1 MKRILVIAAA
11 LALSATAASAACLGH
26 NDTTV
31 STDPVDKEITT
42 ASVTK
47 TEQSAPADELLL
59 QQKLQQ
65 EEPTAED

>member
-1 MKRILVIAAA
+1 MKRILVLAAA

-26 NDTTV
+26 TNTTA
-31 STDPVDKEITT
+31 STDPADKEITT

-47 TEQSAPADELLL
+47 TEQSKPADELLL